1 MTVAEFLAWES
12 RQELRFEFDG
22 FQPVAM
28 TGGTIAHDRIT
39 FNLHKALDARL
50 AGKPCRSFGPN
61 VKILTA
67 RKGSV
72 PDALVT
78 CTPTDPN
85 AIIADNPVVV
95 FEVVSEDSARTDRVE
110 KLREYQATAT
120 IQRYVILEQKSIG
133 AVVFTRR
140 DNDWIAT
147 ALTEGDTLRHAR
159 DRRRDDDRRV
169 LCRPRLLNASR
180 GGTTRLTRPRLT
192 ASRRRRPAPRSAPRT
207 SIRASPWRATR
218 STRRRSR

>member
-1 MTVAEFLAWES
+1 MNVALRKPMTVAEFLGWES

-50 AGKPCRSFGPN
+50 AGKPCKSYGPN
-61 VKILTA
+61 VKILTPGKV
-67 RKGSV
+67 RY

-85 AIIADNPVVV
+85 AIVADNPVVV

-133 AVVFTRR
+133 AVVFTHR

-147 ALTEGDTLRHAR
+147 ALTEGDTLHMPEIDVEITIDEFYAGL
-159 DRRRDDDRRV
+159 DY
-169 LCRPRLLNASR
+169 S
-180 GGTTRLTRPRLT
+180 T
-192 ASRRRRPAPRSAPRT
+192 PAETEP
-207 SIRASPWRATR
+207 
-218 STRRRSR
+218 ST